1 MVPEFLDA
9 LDFSSSVTGPIF
21 LFLGLGAWL
30 RRIGLINDAFIET
43 GSRLIF
49 NFTMPTLLFIS
60 ISKTRLELSAET
72 SLIIF
77 GLVVTVLTWVAT
89 EATVRITV
97 PIPADR
103 DVVAQG
109 IFRSNMAV
117 IGLAYCVSAYGNSV
131 LATAALYLGSV
142 IIVLNVLSAVTF
154 GSSLQRRNGPGHILG
169 AVALSPLIIA
179 IALALLVSISGIHLP
194 GLLLQSGEY
203 FGQMT
208 LPLALLCTGAALD
221 FRSLRHNLRNTL
233 LATFGKLFFV
243 PLVFVAL
250 GVLFGFQGKDLGIL
264 LLMSSAPSAA
274 AGYAMV
280 RTMGGNEALA
290 ANITVLTTVGSLLTT
305 TAGLVILKTN
315 GLI

>member
-30 RRIGLINDAFIET
+30 RRIGLINDAFIEI

-154 GSSLQRRNGPGHILG
+154 GSSLQRRNGPGNILG

-250 GVLFGFQGKDLGIL
+250 GVLFGFKGKDLGIL

>member
-1 MVPEFLDA
+1 MLPEFLDA

-30 RRIGLINDAFIET
+30 RRIGLINDAFIEI
-43 GSRLIF
+43 GSRLIL

-60 ISKTRLELSAET
+60 ISKTRLDLATET

-77 GLVVTVLTWVAT
+77 GLVVTVFTWIVT
-89 EATVRITV
+89 EATVRIIV
-97 PIPADR
+97 SIPADR

-109 IFRSNMAV
+109 TFRSNMAV
-117 IGLAYCVSAYGNSV
+117 IGLAYCVSAYGNDV

-142 IIVLNVLSAVTF
+142 MILLNVLSAVTF
-154 GSSLQRRNGPGHILG
+154 GPSLQRRNGPGHILS
-169 AVALSPLIIA
+169 AVALTPLIIA
-179 IALALLVSISGIHLP
+179 IVLALLVSISGIHLP

-221 FRSLRHNLRNTL
+221 FRNLRHNSRDAL

-250 GVLFGFQGKDLGIL
+250 GVLFGFQGKGLGIL

-280 RTMGGNEALA
+280 RTMDGNEALA
-290 ANITVLTTVGSLLTT
+290 ANITALTTVGSLLTT
-305 TAGLVILKTN
+305 TASLVILKTN

>member
-30 RRIGLINDAFIET
+30 RRIGLINHAFTEIGT
-43 GSRLIF
+43 RLVF

-60 ISKTRLELSAET
+60 ISKTRLELAADT

-77 GLVVTVLTWVAT
+77 GLVVTMFTWMAT
-89 EATVRITV
+89 EAIVRIAVAMPTN
-97 PIPADR
+97 R
-103 DVVAQG
+103 DVVVQG
-109 IFRSNMAV
+109 TFRSNMAV
-117 IGLAYCVSAYGNSV
+117 IGLAYCVNAYGNNI

-142 IIVLNVLSAVTF
+142 IILLDVISAVTF
-154 GSSLQRRNGPGHILG
+154 SSSLQRESGSGHILK
-169 AVALSPLIIA
+169 AVALNPLIIG
-179 IALALLVSISGIHLP
+179 ILLALLVSISGIHLP

-221 FRSLRHNLRNTL
+221 FRSLRHNPRDTF

-243 PLVFVAL
+243 PLVFVVL
-250 GVLFGFQGKDLGIL
+250 GVLIGFRSKDLGIL
-264 LLMSSAPSAA
+264 LLMSSAPSSA

-280 RTMGGNEALA
+280 RSLGRNEALA
-290 ANITVLTTVGSLLTT
+290 ANITAVTTVGSLLTT

>member
-30 RRIGLINDAFIET
+30 RRIGLINDAFIEI

-60 ISKTRLELSAET
+60 ISKTHLDLAADT

-77 GLVVTVLTWVAT
+77 GLVVTVFTWMAT

-109 IFRSNMAV
+109 TFRSNMAV
-117 IGLAYCVSAYGNSV
+117 IGLAYCVNAYGNNV

-142 IIVLNVLSAVTF
+142 IILLNVLSAVTF
-154 GSSLQRRNGPGHILG
+154 SSSLQRRNGPGHILS

-179 IALALLVSISGIHLP
+179 IVLALLFSISGIHLP

-221 FRSLRHNLRNTL
+221 FRSLRHNPRDTL

-250 GVLFGFQGKDLGIL
+250 GVLFGFRGKDLGIL

-280 RTMGGNEALA
+280 RAMSGNEALA
-290 ANITVLTTVGSLLTT
+290 ANITALTTVGSLLTT

>member
-30 RRIGLINDAFIET
+30 RRIGLINDAFIEI
-43 GSRLIF
+43 GSKLIF

-60 ISKTRLELSAET
+60 ISKTRLELAADT

-109 IFRSNMAV
+109 TFRSNMAV

-142 IIVLNVLSAVTF
+142 IILLNVLSAVTF
-154 GSSLQRRNGPGHILG
+154 GSLQRRNGPGHILG

-221 FRSLRHNLRNTL
+221 FRSLRHNSRNTL

>member
-1 MVPEFLDA
+1 MAPEFLDA

-30 RRIGLINDAFIET
+30 RRIGLINDAFIEI

-60 ISKTRLELSAET
+60 ISKTRLDFAADT

-77 GLVVTVLTWVAT
+77 GLVVTVFTWMAT

-117 IGLAYCVSAYGNSV
+117 IGLAYCVNAYGNNV

-142 IIVLNVLSAVTF
+142 IILLNVLSSVTF
-154 GSSLQRRNGPGHILG
+154 GSSLQRRNGPSHILST
-169 AVALSPLIIA
+169 VALSPLIIA
-179 IALALLVSISGIHLP
+179 IVLALLVSISGIHLP

-221 FRSLRHNLRNTL
+221 FRSLRHNPRDTL

-243 PLVFVAL
+243 PLVFVAF

-274 AGYAMV
+274 AGYVMV
-280 RTMGGNEALA
+280 RTLGGNEALA
-290 ANITVLTTVGSLLTT
+290 ANITALTTVGSLLTT